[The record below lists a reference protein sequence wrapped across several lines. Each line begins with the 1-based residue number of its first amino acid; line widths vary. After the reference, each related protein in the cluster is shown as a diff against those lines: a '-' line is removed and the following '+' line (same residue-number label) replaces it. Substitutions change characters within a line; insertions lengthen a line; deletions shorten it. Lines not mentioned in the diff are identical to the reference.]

1 MAELKID
8 IIAGI
13 DKLSASLKEVEN
25 KFGKLGG
32 KLTDIGGK
40 LSIALTAPI
49 LAMGAISTNEF
60 SKVEKGL
67 REINTL
73 FGLTGAEADKNF
85 SILYDISEKASK
97 ELGILQSDVVPGIYN
112 AISAGVPQE
121 NVFTFIQVAGKAAIG
136 GVTDLNTAVDGL
148 TSIVNAF
155 GLEITEAG
163 NVADSMFAAV
173 QGGKTTFNELSASIF
188 NIAPAAAAAGVS
200 FQEVNA
206 AIATLTA
213 GGTPTAVATTQI
225 RAALTG
231 LQRPSEELDAIFQK
245 LGFQSAQFA
254 IEQKGLGFALDAV
267 KAASEGNNGKLQ
279 TLLGS
284 TEAVA
289 AANVLAG
296 TGAEKFTIELERQA
310 NAAGSAVAA
319 FEEVDKSLGRQL
331 ERSKVAIDNLAISF
345 GESLAPALEA
355 INNVLVKVIGFLT
368 SLSPTTQRVIIVF
381 AALAAAIGPVLFY
394 VGTFIEMIPVLTAGL
409 AAVKTALLG
418 ISGPVALVI
427 AGIAALA
434 IVIIS
439 NWDAIS
445 EALEKSGITQVFIEI
460 IDSVKELANAVE
472 NALSDSFIDAT
483 GSLAEFYDIMKP
495 VVDFI
500 VNNFIANIKFLGLV
514 VSQTFGF
521 MTDIVKGDFSN
532 AFTRL
537 EIILAGLGVKILT
550 IIKPFA
556 EFFKMG
562 DLVNT
567 SIDALNKSIATNK
580 ASLITQEAAITKTTT
595 ATHQKVKA
603 IQTEQKATE
612 MLNAKQ
618 SETHEERIKRLREEA
633 SEFLKTQNVTLG
645 KVGTRNAFS
654 GEPTDIS
661 QQVSPERLQMMQT
674 AQASI
679 LAMNTQIG
687 KTMPGL
693 IIPQEAIDRATAY
706 NIAQKQMAL
715 DAQLVAQ
722 NMNAALF
729 VGDMFGQT
737 LNTLAETGKVS
748 FQGIFDSLKQMVI
761 RFAAAIAAAI
771 TLNIL
776 TGGAVMTA
784 GKAAGAK
791 SGFGALL
798 KGGAAKGIGGLTP
811 FAAGGIVSGPTAALV
826 GEYPGARNNPEVIA
840 PLNKLQNMMGGNVT
854 FTISGDNLVG
864 TLNRA
869 NKTRQRK
876 F

>member
-409 AAVKTALLG
+409 TAVRTALLG

-483 GSLAEFYDIMKP
+483 GSLAEFYDIMRP

-521 MTDIVKGDFSN
+521 MTDIVKGDFTT

-537 EIILAGLGVKILT
+537 EIILSGLGVKILT

-595 ATHQKVKA
+595 ATHEKVKA

-654 GEPTDIS
+654 GQPTDTS
-661 QQVSPERLQMMQT
+661 EQVSPERLQMMQT
-674 AQASI
+674 AQSSI
-679 LAMNTQIG
+679 LAMNKQIAL
-687 KTMPGL
+687 TMPGI
-693 IIPQEAIDRATAY
+693 IIPEEAIARINQAAMAQSVLAY
-706 NIAQKQMAL
+706 ETLKTEQNLALALPFGDLLAQSFAQMAES
-715 DAQLVAQ
+715 
-722 NMNAALF
+722 
-729 VGDMFGQT
+729 GT
-737 LNTLAETGKVS
+737 VS
-748 FQGIFDSLKQMVI
+748 FQLIFQGLKKMAIQLAATV
-761 RFAAAIAAAI
+761 AAAFA
-771 TLNIL
+771 LNIL
-776 TGGAVMTA
+776 LGGVGIAGFGKGTGGF
-784 GKAAGAK
+784 KK
-791 SGFGALL
+791 LL
-798 KGGAAKGIGGLTP
+798 GGMGGGGPLGGLIP